1 MVTNQEHLNN
11 LVVAAFH
18 REMEIYQYQ
27 INVDN
32 YAVMLAALPQE
43 SWPDDLVQYKE
54 AAIDKLPES
63 LDDDVVL
70 TISEHQYRDRIR
82 NLLRTERVEQSKAVR
97 VRDALKA
104 QIGTDYDAIVAAF
117 KATQQQSA

>member
-1 MVTNQEHLNN
+1 MITNQEHLNN
-11 LVVAAFH
+11 LIIAAFH

-32 YAVMLAALPQE
+32 YTVMLAALPQE
-43 SWPDDLVQYKE
+43 NWPDDLVQYKE

-82 NLLRTERVEQSKAVR
+82 NLLRTEKVEQSKATR

-104 QIGTDYDAIVAAF
+104 QIGTDYDSFVAAY
-117 KATQQQSA
+117 KSSQQQNA

>member
-11 LVVAAFH
+11 LVAAAFG
-18 REMEIYQYQ
+18 RELEIYQYQ

-32 YAVMLAALPQE
+32 YVVMLAALPQE

-63 LDDDVVL
+63 LDDDAVL
-70 TISEHQYRDRIR
+70 AISEHQYRDRIR
-82 NLLRTERVEQSKAVR
+82 NLLRTERVEQSKATR

-104 QIGTDYDAIVAAF
+104 QIGTDYDALVAAY
-117 KATQQQSA
+117 KANQQ

>member
-63 LDDDVVL
+63 LDDDAVL

-82 NLLRTERVEQSKAVR
+82 NLLRTEKVEQSKAVR

-104 QIGTDYDAIVAAF
+104 QIGTDYDSLIAAY
-117 KATQQQSA
+117 KSSQQQNA

>member
-1 MVTNQEHLNN
+1 MTWC
-11 LVVAAFH
+11 
-18 REMEIYQYQ
+18 
-27 INVDN
+27 
-32 YAVMLAALPQE
+32 
-43 SWPDDLVQYKE
+43 STK
-54 AAIDKLPES
+54 S

-104 QIGTDYDAIVAAF
+104 QIGADYDTLVAAY
-117 KATQQQSA
+117 KANQQ

>member
-1 MVTNQEHLNN
+1 MVTDQEHLNN
-11 LVVAAFH
+11 LVAAAFG
-18 REMEIYQYQ
+18 RELEIYQYQ

-43 SWPDDLVQYKE
+43 SWPENLVQYKE

-82 NLLRTERVEQSKAVR
+82 NLLRTEKVEQSKATR

-104 QIGTDYDAIVAAF
+104 QIGADYDTFVAAY
-117 KATQQQSA
+117 KANQQ

>member
-1 MVTNQEHLNN
+1 MITNQEHLNN
-11 LVVAAFH
+11 LIIAAFH

-32 YAVMLAALPQE
+32 YTVMLAALPQE
-43 SWPDDLVQYKE
+43 NWPDDLVQYKE

-63 LDDDVVL
+63 LDDDTVL

-82 NLLRTERVEQSKAVR
+82 NLLRTEKVEQSKATR

-104 QIGTDYDAIVAAF
+104 QIGTDYDSFVAAY
-117 KATQQQSA
+117 KSSQQQNA

>member
-11 LVVAAFH
+11 LVAAAFG

-43 SWPDDLVQYKE
+43 NWPDDLAQYKE

-63 LDDDVVL
+63 LDDDAVL

-82 NLLRTERVEQSKAVR
+82 NLLRTEKVEQSKATR

-104 QIGTDYDAIVAAF
+104 QIGTDYDTLVAAY
-117 KATQQQSA
+117 KANQ

>member
-1 MVTNQEHLNN
+1 MITNQEHLNN
-11 LVVAAFH
+11 LIIAAFH

-32 YAVMLAALPQE
+32 YTVMLAALPQE
-43 SWPDDLVQYKE
+43 NWPDDLVQYKE

-82 NLLRTERVEQSKAVR
+82 NLLRTEKVEQSKATR

-104 QIGTDYDAIVAAF
+104 QIGTDYDSFVSAY
-117 KATQQQSA
+117 KSSQQQNA

>member
-1 MVTNQEHLNN
+1 MVTDQEHLNN
-11 LVVAAFH
+11 LIVAAFH

-63 LDDDVVL
+63 LDDDAVL
-70 TISEHQYRDRIR
+70 MISEHQYRDRIR
-82 NLLRTERVEQSKAVR
+82 NLLRTEKVEQSKATR

-104 QIGTDYDAIVAAF
+104 QIGTDYDSLIAAY
-117 KATQQQSA
+117 KSSQQQSA

>member
-32 YAVMLAALPQE
+32 YVVMLGALPQDG
-43 SWPDDLVQYKE
+43 WTDDLLPYKD

-63 LDDDVVL
+63 FDDATVN
-70 TISEHQYRDRIR
+70 TISEYQYRDRIR
-82 NLLRTERVEQSKAVR
+82 NLLRTEKVEQSKAIR
-97 VRDALKA
+97 VRDALKV
-104 QIGTDYDAIVAAF
+104 QIGSDYDSLLAAY
-117 KATQQQSA
+117 KTTVSLG

>member
-11 LVVAAFH
+11 LVTAAFG

-43 SWPDDLVQYKE
+43 NWPDDLVQYKE

-63 LDDDVVL
+63 LDDDAVL

-82 NLLRTERVEQSKAVR
+82 NLLRTEKVEQSKATR

-104 QIGTDYDAIVAAF
+104 QIGADYDAFVAAY
-117 KATQQQSA
+117 KLNQQQNA

>member
-32 YAVMLAALPQE
+32 YAVMIAALPQE

-63 LDDDVVL
+63 LDDDAVL

-104 QIGTDYDAIVAAF
+104 QIGADYDALVAAY
-117 KATQQQSA
+117 KASQQQNA

>member
-1 MVTNQEHLNN
+1 MITNQEHLNN
-11 LVVAAFH
+11 LIIAAFH

-32 YAVMLAALPQE
+32 YTVMLAALPQE
-43 SWPDDLVQYKE
+43 NWPDDLVQYKE

-63 LDDDVVL
+63 LDDDIIL
-70 TISEHQYRDRIR
+70 AISEHQYRDRIR
-82 NLLRTERVEQSKAVR
+82 NLLRTEKVEQSKATR

-104 QIGTDYDAIVAAF
+104 QIGTDYDSFVAAY
-117 KATQQQSA
+117 KSSQQQNA

>member
-1 MVTNQEHLNN
+1 MITNQEHLNN
-11 LVVAAFH
+11 LIIAAFH

-32 YAVMLAALPQE
+32 YAMMLAALPQE

-63 LDDDVVL
+63 LDDDTIL
-70 TISEHQYRDRIR
+70 AISEHQYRDRIR
-82 NLLRTERVEQSKAVR
+82 NLLRTEKVEQSKAAR
-97 VRDALKA
+97 VRDALKT
-104 QIGTDYDAIVAAF
+104 QIGADYDTLVAAY
-117 KATQQQSA
+117 KSNQQ

>member
-1 MVTNQEHLNN
+1 MITNQEHLNN
-11 LVVAAFH
+11 LVVAAFG

-43 SWPDDLVQYKE
+43 SWPEDLVQYKE

-82 NLLRTERVEQSKAVR
+82 NLLRTEKVEQSKATR

-104 QIGTDYDAIVAAF
+104 QIGADYDAFVAAY
-117 KATQQQSA
+117 KLNQQQNA

>member
-32 YAVMLAALPQE
+32 YTVMLAALPQE
-43 SWPDDLVQYKE
+43 SWPEDLVQYKE
-54 AAIDKLPES
+54 ATIDKLPES

-82 NLLRTERVEQSKAVR
+82 NLLRTEKAEQSKATR

-104 QIGTDYDAIVAAF
+104 QIGTDYDALVAAC
-117 KATQQQSA
+117 KANQQ

>member
-1 MVTNQEHLNN
+1 MVTDQEHLNN
-11 LVVAAFH
+11 LIVAAFG

-63 LDDDVVL
+63 LDDDAVL

-82 NLLRTERVEQSKAVR
+82 NLLRTEKVEQSKATR

-104 QIGTDYDAIVAAF
+104 QIGTDYDTLVAAY
-117 KATQQQSA
+117 KANQQ

>member
-43 SWPDDLVQYKE
+43 NWPDDLVQYKE

-63 LDDDVVL
+63 LGDDVVL

-82 NLLRTERVEQSKAVR
+82 NLLRTERVEQSKATR

-104 QIGTDYDAIVAAF
+104 QIGADYDTLVAAY
-117 KATQQQSA
+117 KANQQ